1 MALEYKQIVVKD
13 YTEDQLRDL
22 WRQEYC
28 RQEIYTHDGVRVKFY
43 DSNFDHAFYES
54 SVRKQSGHKQGHKD
68 VLSPV
73 RLSRMLWIK
82 DALADG
88 RIVPAGHGEGRIPEL
103 LRRYA
108 AIGGDAVMY
117 DGYES
122 KKKKHNPNKRVS
134 VVKGNYVVVIELQK
148 QGHATF
154 ITAYVAD
161 NSIEKIKQSPKW
173 TSWEK

>member
-1 MALEYKQIVVKD
+1 MALEYRQIVVKD
-13 YTEDQLRDL
+13 YTEDELREL

-82 DALADG
+82 DTLVD
-88 RIVPAGHGEGRIPEL
+88 P
-103 LRRYA
+103 
-108 AIGGDAVMY
+108 DAVMY
-117 DGYES
+117 DGYDS

-173 TSWEK
+173 TSWKK

>member
-1 MALEYKQIVVKD
+1 MTLGYRQIVVKD
-13 YTEDQLRDL
+13 YSEEDLREL

-54 SVRKQSGHKQGHKD
+54 SDRRQSTNKKKHKD
-68 VLSPV
+68 ILSPR

-82 DALADG
+82 DTLAD
-88 RIVPAGHGEGRIPEL
+88 PE
-103 LRRYA
+103 
-108 AIGGDAVMY
+108 AVMY
-117 DGYES
+117 EGYES
-122 KKKKHNPNKRVS
+122 KKKKYNPNKRVS

-161 NSIEKIKQSPKW
+161 NSIEKIEQSPKW
-173 TSWEK
+173 ESWKNKGR

>member
-13 YTEDQLRDL
+13 YTEDQLREL

-43 DSNFDHAFYES
+43 DTNFDHAFYES

-82 DALADG
+82 DALAD
-88 RIVPAGHGEGRIPEL
+88 P
-103 LRRYA
+103 
-108 AIGGDAVMY
+108 DAVMY

-134 VVKGNYVVVIELQK
+134 VVKGNYVVVIEQQK

>member
-13 YTEDQLRDL
+13 YTEDELREL

-82 DALADG
+82 DTLVD
-88 RIVPAGHGEGRIPEL
+88 P
-103 LRRYA
+103 
-108 AIGGDAVMY
+108 DAVMY
-117 DGYES
+117 DGYDS

-173 TSWEK
+173 TSWKK

>member
-1 MALEYKQIVVKD
+1 MALEYKQIVVKN
-13 YTEDQLRDL
+13 YSEEELREL

-28 RQEIYTHDGVRVKFY
+28 RQEVFTHDGIRVKFY

-54 SVRKQSGHKQGHKD
+54 SDRRQSANKAKHKD
-68 VLSPV
+68 ILSPV

-82 DALADG
+82 DTLAD
-88 RIVPAGHGEGRIPEL
+88 PNA
-103 LRRYA
+103 
-108 AIGGDAVMY
+108 DMY

-122 KKKKHNPNKRVS
+122 KTRKYNPNKRIS

-148 QGHATF
+148 GGHATF

-161 NSIEKIKQSPKW
+161 NSIDKIKLSPKW
-173 TSWEK
+173 KSWDNKKRR